1 MRRAKPFM
9 HRGLRASI
17 PLFSLE
23 HPPQAANIG
32 HPYFLLNMFH
42 IVLVHPE
49 IPPNTGNVIRLCAN
63 TGWHLHL
70 IEPLAFSMDDKQLR
84 RAGLDYHETARV
96 KSHTS
101 WEAFLAAEAI
111 TGADCFALTTK
122 GENNPYGV
130 RFAPD
135 NYLVFGSETKGLP
148 ETIRAQIPRANWL
161 RLPMKDGQ
169 RSLNL
174 SNAVAIM
181 GYEAWRQN
189 DFA

>member
-1 MRRAKPFM
+1 
-9 HRGLRASI
+9 
-17 PLFSLE
+17 
-23 HPPQAANIG
+23 
-32 HPYFLLNMFH
+32 MFH

-130 RFAPD
+130 RFARQ
-135 NYLVFGSETKGLP
+135 LFGIWLGDQGLTRDDSSP
-148 ETIRAQIPRANWL
+148 NPPRQLASSAHE
-161 RLPMKDGQ
+161 RRSAEFEFIQ
-169 RSLNL
+169 RGCDHGL
-174 SNAVAIM
+174 
-181 GYEAWRQN
+181 
-189 DFA
+189 